1 LRVNALA
8 VNPMTVQRFP
18 LSFLMRVNQAFLDA
32 VDEWRRGQP
41 DLPGRAEAVRRL
53 VEQALEKSEP
63 PDDR

>member
-1 LRVNALA
+1 
-8 VNPMTVQRFP
+8 MTVQRFP

-63 PDDR
+63 PDER